1 METNKLKKI
10 AVVVVHGVGDQ
21 QPSESANKVGD
32 LLQSLNVGQT
42 GPGQREIP
50 RYTPFTEQ
58 KLHID
63 VRPVIVKP
71 RKPKQAECNEPKNE
85 KSRDQEERNEPK
97 NEKSRD
103 QEERNEPKKETQG
116 PFNAWVQ

>member
-1 METNKLKKI
+1 MGIDKLKRI

-21 QPSESANKVGD
+21 QPSESAHKIGD
-32 LLQSLNVGQT
+32 LLQSLNIGRP
-42 GPGQREIP
+42 GRGQREIP

-71 RKPKQAECNEPKNE
+71 RKQEECNEPKNE
-85 KSRDQEERNEPK
+85 NSRDQEERNEPK

-103 QEERNEPKKETQG
+103 RKS
-116 PFNAWVQ
+116 V

>member
-50 RYTPFTEQ
+50 KYTPFTEQ

-63 VRPVIVKP
+63 VRPVIVK
-71 RKPKQAECNEPKNE
+71 
-85 KSRDQEERNEPK
+85 SRNE
-97 NEKSRD
+97 
-103 QEERNEPKKETQG
+103 QEWDKHKKETQG
-116 PFNAWVQ
+116 PFNAWVQTQLDNPP